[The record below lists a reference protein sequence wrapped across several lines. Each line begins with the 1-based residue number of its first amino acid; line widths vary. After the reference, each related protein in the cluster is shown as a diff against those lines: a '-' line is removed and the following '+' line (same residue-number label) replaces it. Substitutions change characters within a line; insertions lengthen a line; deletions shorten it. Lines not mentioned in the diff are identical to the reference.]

1 MTRLHAEIAGAGIG
15 GLTLAAALAQRGW
28 SVRVH
33 ERARDLRAFGAGLQM
48 ADNAMRV
55 AEAIGA
61 AARMVSLGRRPIIR
75 EVRNGRNETVSHMEY
90 QGRAF
95 QKIVFITRGDLL
107 AALAEAAQRS
117 GVEIV
122 TSSEVVALDPT
133 GAIVLA
139 NGTRH
144 KADLVVGADGINSKT
159 RATLGIPFSRKAMAD
174 GSIRL
179 VIPRTDEERLS
190 IDGNTNIE
198 WWSEARRVLHI
209 PCNDRD
215 LYLALTVFD
224 RDVAAKALPLDVEVW
239 SRTFPHLRGL
249 FERIGGQGRWD
260 LFEEIRMAQWSRG
273 RAAMIGD
280 AAHAMAPNL
289 GQGGACAM
297 MGGLGLAVALEKSPN
312 IEAALSAWEARE
324 RPIITHAQRWSRVF
338 GWGANWPAAA
348 REPFLAM
355 AVNWPWLRNQRLK
368 PVLHIPTG
376 TGD

>member
-1 MTRLHAEIAGAGIG
+1 MMRRAEIAGAGIG

-33 ERARDLRAFGAGLQM
+33 ERARDLRTFGAGLQI

-61 AARMVSLGRRPIIR
+61 AARIVSLGRRPIVR

-95 QKIVFITRGDLL
+95 QKIIFITRGDLL
-107 AALAEAAQRS
+107 VSLAEAARRA

-122 TSSEVVALDPT
+122 TSSEVAALEPA

-139 NGTRH
+139 DGGRH
-144 KADLVVGADGINSKT
+144 NADLVVGADGVNSKS
-159 RATLGIPFSRKAMAD
+159 RASLGLPFSRKALSD

-179 VIPRTDEERLS
+179 VIPRTEEERNS
-190 IDGNTNIE
+190 VDGNTNVE
-198 WWSEARRVLHI
+198 WWSDYRRVLYI
-209 PCNDRD
+209 PCNHSD

-224 RDVAAKALPLDVEVW
+224 HDAAAKALPLNVEVW
-239 SRTFPHLRGL
+239 SRAFPHLRRL
-249 FERIGGQGRWD
+249 FERIGVHGRWD
-260 LFEEIRMAQWSRG
+260 RFEEIKMRQWSRG
-273 RAAMIGD
+273 RAALIGD

-297 MGGLGLAVALEKSPN
+297 MAALGLAVALEKFGST
-312 IEAALSAWEARE
+312 EAALSAWEARE
-324 RPIITHAQRWSRVF
+324 RPIINHTQRWSRIL
-338 GWGANWPAAA
+338 GWGAKWHAAV

-355 AVNWPWLRNQRLK
+355 TVSWSWLRNQRLR

-376 TGD
+376 AHE